1 VNLAVYALA
10 FTWRNII
17 SMCWP
22 FSFFPCIW
30 VSYSRFFLDLFLKV
44 IIWNHFLIQNFYNQ
58 CMLGGES
65 FAGASIWLEERQTI
79 LLYATSLFVMLNLM
93 ILMKY
98 WSKAL

>member
-1 VNLAVYALA
+1 
-10 FTWRNII
+10 
-17 SMCWP
+17 
-22 FSFFPCIW
+22 
-30 VSYSRFFLDLFLKV
+30 
-44 IIWNHFLIQNFYNQ
+44 
-58 CMLGGES
+58 MLGGES